1 MKDMKGW
8 STEGGDWKVKDG
20 VISQSNSDTPAMA
33 VLDKKVTDCVLTL
46 KARKTDGDEGFLIAI
61 QAENAQAHQWWNIA
75 GWGNTQSGLEI
86 PGLPDERK
94 DLEVDTGKWH
104 DIRVEIKG
112 TSLRCTFDGKVI
124 HDVAR
129 MNAVGVGTWSTQAEF
144 KDIQVVGADGKTSI
158 FKSADL
164 KDLKGW
170 KTAGE
175 GWAVKDGALVQTGSD
190 TPAVALLDKNIEGDC
205 TLTLK
210 ARKTDGDEGFLI
222 LFQAK
227 GTSDKHWWNIAGWG
241 NTQSALEGSDLS
253 SDDKKDMVLDS
264 NKWYD
269 IKVEIKG
276 DSIKCYLDGKLIHD
290 VTRTK

>member
-1 MKDMKGW
+1 
-8 STEGGDWKVKDG
+8 
-20 VISQSNSDTPAMA
+20 
-33 VLDKKVTDCVLTL
+33 
-46 KARKTDGDEGFLIAI
+46 
-61 QAENAQAHQWWNIA
+61 
-75 GWGNTQSGLEI
+75 
-86 PGLPDERK
+86 
-94 DLEVDTGKWH
+94 
-104 DIRVEIKG
+104 VEIKG